1 MIKHDSSFK
10 KFVHL
15 SAARQVR
22 GIFNIRG
29 NFYFQKN
36 VLLKLTILQLSKVFL
51 PFFKKENK

>member
-1 MIKHDSSFK
+1 MILLLK